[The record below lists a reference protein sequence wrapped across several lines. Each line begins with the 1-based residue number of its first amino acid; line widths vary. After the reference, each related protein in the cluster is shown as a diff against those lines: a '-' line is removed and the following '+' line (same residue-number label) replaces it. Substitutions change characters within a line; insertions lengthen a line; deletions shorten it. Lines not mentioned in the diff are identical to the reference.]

1 MVLKMV
7 PRNLTILLSLLT
19 TMMIREPSI
28 RMSQL
33 PKRPKLRR
41 RKLQVVHHQNWQVSS
56 QLLQLPKLVIS
67 TIYTMERLVTNL
79 RMEPRKLN
87 SEITLQIIMIA

>member
-33 PKRPKLRR
+33 PKRLKLRR
-41 RKLQVVHHQNWQVSS
+41 RKLLVVHHQNWLASS

-67 TIYTMERLVTNL
+67 TIYTMERLVINL